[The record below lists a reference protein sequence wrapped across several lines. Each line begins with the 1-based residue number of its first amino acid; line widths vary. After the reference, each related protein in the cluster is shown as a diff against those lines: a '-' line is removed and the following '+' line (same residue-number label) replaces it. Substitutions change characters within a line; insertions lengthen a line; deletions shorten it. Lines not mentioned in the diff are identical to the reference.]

1 MGLDTAPYDGNIRK
15 HIIVRHGS
23 VEAAPGTRTPEEEKT
38 QMLKKLKGI
47 GLLLITNFL
56 IMITLG
62 VVYVVLA
69 NFVLPA
75 FGIDIRGSVDGTI
88 LLYAGILG
96 FGGAFISLAFSKQ
109 FARAM
114 LDCYQLTEPR
124 TRAEEVVFQT
134 VRELAQRLHVRM
146 PEVWVYDAPD
156 PNAFATG
163 PTKNNAMVAV
173 STGLLENLKEEEIR
187 SVLAHEM
194 GHVWNGDMFTTTVLA
209 GLMNT
214 FVYFISMWVERFFRE
229 RDQAVLGIIAYYV
242 LQIVLG
248 ILAMIVINWHS
259 RRREFE
265 ADRFSGKAYGPA
277 PMISALQS
285 IQRYVEAAQ
294 MEYATHDALAT
305 MKISGN
311 TGGLLS
317 LFASH
322 PPIEE
327 RIEALRRMA

>member
-1 MGLDTAPYDGNIRK
+1 M
-15 HIIVRHGS
+15 
-23 VEAAPGTRTPEEEKT
+23 
-38 QMLKKLKGI
+38 KKLKGI
-47 GLLLITNFL
+47 GLLLVANLL
-56 IMITLG
+56 ISITLYI
-62 VVYVVLA
+62 VFQVLA
-69 NFVLPA
+69 NVVLPA
-75 FGIDIRGSVDGTI
+75 FGIDIRGSVNESI
-88 LLYAGILG
+88 LLYAGVLG

-114 LDCYQLTEPR
+114 LDCYQITEPK
-124 TRAEEVVFQT
+124 TRQEEVVFQT
-134 VRELAQRLHVRM
+134 VRELAQRLHVQM
-146 PEVWVYDAPD
+146 PEVWIFDAPD

-173 STGLLENLKEEEIR
+173 STGLLENLNEEEVR

-214 FVYFISMWVERFFRE
+214 FVYFIAMWVRRMFEE
-229 RDQAVLGIIAYYV
+229 RDQAGMGIIASIV
-242 LQIVLG
+242 LQIVLS
-248 ILAMIVINWHS
+248 ILAMIVINWFS

-265 ADRFSGKAYGPA
+265 ADRFAGKAYGPA
-277 PMISALQS
+277 PMISALES

-294 MEYATHDALAT
+294 VEYSTQDALAT

-311 TGGLLS
+311 TGGIMS
-317 LFASH
+317 LFATH

-327 RIEALRRMA
+327 RIAALKRLA